1 MISWECAVEVNQ
13 STVSTFIM
21 QVEGDRGEDW
31 AGRTG
36 EAENPASTQGFV
48 VAAKS
53 VQSRISQAQDERGP
67 HTIQRGFGETGI
79 F

>member
-1 MISWECAVEVNQ
+1 
-13 STVSTFIM
+13 M
-21 QVEGDRGEDW
+21 QVTGHRGEDR

-48 VAAKS
+48 VGERS
-53 VQSRISQAQDERGP
+53 VHKRIPQAQDERGP